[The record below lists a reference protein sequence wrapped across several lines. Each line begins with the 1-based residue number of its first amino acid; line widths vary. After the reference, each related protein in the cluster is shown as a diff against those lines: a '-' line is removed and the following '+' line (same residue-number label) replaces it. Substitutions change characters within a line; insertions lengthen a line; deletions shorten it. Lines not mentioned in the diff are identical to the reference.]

1 MDAKVTVIARVRA
14 KSHIMP
20 IGVLVVVMILTL
32 AFQACVR
39 TQPNAFTTAPSS
51 SFARKPATTGSPAI
65 TPKTDSVTAT
75 ATESLA
81 TLTTASANVSTKV
94 DFATQVRP
102 ILQSRCQP
110 CHFSGGKVYDRLPFD
125 RPETIKTLGT
135 KLFTRI
141 KDENERRLIREF
153 LSQE

>member
-1 MDAKVTVIARVRA
+1 
-14 KSHIMP
+14 
-20 IGVLVVVMILTL
+20 
-32 AFQACVR
+32 
-39 TQPNAFTTAPSS
+39 
-51 SFARKPATTGSPAI
+51 
-65 TPKTDSVTAT
+65 VTAT
-75 ATESLA
+75 TADSLA

-94 DFATQVRP
+94 DFATQ
-102 ILQSRCQP
+102 ILPLLESRCQP

-141 KDENERRLIREF
+141 KDEIERRLIREF

>member
-1 MDAKVTVIARVRA
+1 MR
-14 KSHIMP
+14 
-20 IGVLVVVMILTL
+20 IGVLVVMVLTL
-32 AFQACVR
+32 AFHACVR
-39 TQPNAFTTAPSS
+39 TQPNATAPSS
-51 SFARKPATTGSPAI
+51 SITRKPATTGSPAR

-75 ATESLA
+75 TADSLA

-94 DFATQVRP
+94 DFATQIRP
-102 ILQSRCQP
+102 ILESRCQP

-141 KDENERRLIREF
+141 KDEIERRLIREF